1 MPPGVPTSDTDSR
14 PVGSREPGGHTTGP
28 PAEPVA
34 DVRPSASRT
43 FRQFWDIWKAFFAS
57 RHQRKAQGYL
67 AALLIL
73 ALSVGGVEVLI
84 SYVGRDFM
92 TAIAKSDAS
101 AYWRLLGL
109 YLGTFALAVPLSVYY
124 RWTEKRLALLWREW
138 LARHLITR
146 YFNNRAYYR
155 LRGSEGI
162 DNPDQRIS
170 EDVLNFTANSLSFL
184 LIALNAGV
192 TLVAFLGVL
201 WGISGTL
208 VAVLFVYAIAGT
220 LLSILI
226 GKRLVRLSYH
236 QYQKEADFR
245 YGLVRVRD
253 NAESIAFYRGES
265 REQDDLV
272 SRLKQVVINSIA
284 IITWNRNLA
293 FFTTSYNYAA
303 FVLPIAV
310 VAPMFMRGEI
320 EFGVVTQAA
329 GAFAAVLAAVSLI
342 ITKFEGLST
351 YIAGVQRLGTLWE
364 NLDEFDADE
373 ERAAAESTQ
382 QLDEDSRVVKLEKLT
397 VRTPGP
403 ADVSK
408 LLVEELSFELR
419 RKQSLLIM
427 GASGTGKSSV
437 LRTIAGLWP
446 SGSGSLE
453 RPPLVELMFLPQRPY
468 MVQGNLRDQLLY
480 PYPDRKVEDAQI
492 REVVDKVNLSD
503 VFGRVDDD
511 LNRVVDWTNVL
522 SIGEQQRI
530 AFARLFLRKPRFAF
544 LDEAT
549 SALDEENQDSLYRM
563 LRESGIGFVS
573 VGHRQ
578 TLAQYHDRILQ
589 LEPAGS
595 WTIRAADELEP
606 VATAS

>member
-1 MPPGVPTSDTDSR
+1 MVEPSKPETPSADP
-14 PVGSREPGGHTTGP
+14 PVGT
-28 PAEPVA
+28 PAAGKTPAQDAAA
-34 DVRPSASRT
+34 DVRPTITKT
-43 FRQFWDIWKAFFAS
+43 FGYFWAIWKAFFAS
-57 RHQRKAQGYL
+57 RQQRKAQGYL
-67 AALLIL
+67 AVLLIL
-73 ALSVGGVEVLI
+73 ALSVGGVEVVI

-92 TAIAKSDAS
+92 TAISKKDSES
-101 AYWRLLGL
+101 YWWLLGV
-109 YLGTFALAVPLSVYY
+109 YLGIFAVAVPLGVYY

-138 LARHLITR
+138 LARHLIQR

-170 EDVLNFTANSLSFL
+170 EDVLNFTADSLSYL
-184 LIALNAGV
+184 LITLNAGV

-201 WGISGTL
+201 WGISSTL
-208 VAVLFVYAIAGT
+208 VGVLFVYAVAGT
-220 LLSILI
+220 LVSILI
-226 GKRLVRLSYH
+226 GRRLVGLSYH
-236 QYQKEADFR
+236 QYQKEADLR

-265 REQDDLV
+265 REQGDLV
-272 SRLKQVVINSIA
+272 SRLKLVVVNTIS

-303 FVLPIAV
+303 IVLPIAV

-320 EFGVVTQAA
+320 EFGVVTQSA
-329 GAFAAVLAAVSLI
+329 GAFSAVLAAVSLI
-342 ITKFEGLST
+342 ITKFEGLSI

-373 ERAAAESTQ
+373 ERAAVEASQ
-382 QLDEDSRVVKLEKLT
+382 QVDEDSRVVKLDELT

-403 ADVSK
+403 VQTSK
-408 LLVEELSFELR
+408 MLVEDLSFELH

-446 SGSGSLE
+446 VGSGSLE

-468 MVQGNLRDQLLY
+468 MIEGNLRDQLLY
-480 PYPDRKVEDAQI
+480 PYPERKVDDARI
-492 REVVDKVNLSD
+492 REVVEKVNLSD
-503 VFGRVDDD
+503 VFDRVDDD
-511 LNRVVDWTNVL
+511 LDRVVDWTNVL
-522 SIGEQQRI
+522 SIGEQQRV
-530 AFARLFLRKPRFAF
+530 AFARLFLRTPRFAF

-549 SALDEENQDSLYRM
+549 SALDEENQDALYGL
-563 LRESGIGFVS
+563 LRESGIGFIS

-578 TLAQYHDRILQ
+578 TLAQHHDRVLQ
-589 LEPAGS
+589 LEAEGGWSIRDAGE
-595 WTIRAADELEP
+595 AA
-606 VATAS
+606 